1 MISHHN
7 IIANIVQY
15 TTYESVGRARK
26 GVQTQVALGLMPMSH
41 IYGLVTIS
49 HCAPWRGDE
58 VIVLPR
64 FEIDSYL
71 AAIQRFKIEQLIVV
85 SALCS

>member
-1 MISHHN
+1 M
-7 IIANIVQY
+7 VQY
-15 TTYESVGRARK
+15 TTYESVGRSLK
-26 GVQTQVALGLMPMSH
+26 GVETQVVLGLMPMSH

-49 HCAPWRGDE
+49 HCAPFRGDE

-64 FEIDSYL
+64 FEIETYL

-85 SALCS
+85 S